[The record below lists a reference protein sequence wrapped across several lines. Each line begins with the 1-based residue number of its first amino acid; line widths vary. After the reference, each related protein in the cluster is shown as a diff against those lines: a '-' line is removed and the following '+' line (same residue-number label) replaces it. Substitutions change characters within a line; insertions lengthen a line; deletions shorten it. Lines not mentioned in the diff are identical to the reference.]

1 MRKLP
6 VLLIITFLSIT
17 NLIKAQNIDFGI
29 KGGLNISNITGG
41 DADRNNLF
49 NFHVGS
55 FAEIELNKKLS
66 IQPELL
72 YTRQG
77 SEVENTLKIKIDY
90 LAIPILVKYYFYE
103 KLSLEVGPQMSFL
116 VNDKIEFIDS
126 SLPDADTDASS
137 FDFGLSLGV
146 GSNLTSNILLQAR
159 YYYGITTISE
169 NPDVKNSVFQISLGY
184 KF

>member
-6 VLLIITFLSIT
+6 VILIITFFSIT
-17 NLIKAQNIDFGI
+17 NSIKAQNLDFGI

-49 NFHVGS
+49 NFHLGT
-55 FAEIELNKKLS
+55 FAEVRLNKKFS
-66 IQPELL
+66 IQPEIL
-72 YTRQG
+72 YSRQG
-77 SEVENTLKIKIDY
+77 SEAQNTLKIKIDY
-90 LAIPILVKYYFYE
+90 LAIPILTKYYFSE

-116 VNDKIEFIDS
+116 VSDKIEFIDS
-126 SLPDADTDASS
+126 SLLDADTDASS
-137 FDFGLSLGV
+137 FDFGLCIGV
-146 GSNLTSNILLQAR
+146 GCNLTSNILLQAR

-169 NPDVKNSVFQISLGY
+169 NPDVKNSVFQFSLGY